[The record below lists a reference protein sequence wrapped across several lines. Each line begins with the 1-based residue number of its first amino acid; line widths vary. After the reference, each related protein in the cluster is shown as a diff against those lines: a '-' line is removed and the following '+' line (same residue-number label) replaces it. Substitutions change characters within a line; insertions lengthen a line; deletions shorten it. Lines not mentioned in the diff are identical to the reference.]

1 MSKWRFI
8 LLLGGFLIL
17 FGILEFKLY
26 DLQISKGEYYSD
38 KAEVL
43 GGIKENLSLRRGQI
57 FITDRSGNKIPAAI
71 NKDFPIIYA
80 VPKEIDD
87 PQEASEHLAEALG
100 WEKEALEEVLDKPR
114 SLFRLLVEK
123 ADEEVI
129 KSVREID
136 LAGIYVDEKQ
146 YRFYP
151 FESLAAHLLGFVGI
165 NKDNHIP
172 IGLYG
177 VEKEFNRELAEGED
191 ITLTIDRNIQA
202 QSEKILKELV
212 ENFNA
217 AGGTIIVQDPV
228 TGKILAMASAP
239 TFDPSIYGDFPLE
252 AFPNP
257 ALQSIYE
264 AGSVF
269 KPLTMAAGID
279 SGSITPDSKYYDT
292 GSVTINGETIRNWDL
307 KGHGWVTMT
316 NVLEQSIN
324 TGAVFAAKETGRKKF
339 LEYMK
344 KLGFGKVSGLNLPEE
359 VEGSLRNIERRDSQD
374 IDLASASFGQG
385 TAVTPVQLVG
395 AYSTLANKGIR
406 MRPYIEERRGKKKE
420 GRILKESTAIQVT
433 RMLESAVE
441 KAYVAALPNFRIAG
455 KTGTAQIADLVYGGY
470 TDQFIHSYIGFG
482 PASNPRFTALIK
494 LDKPEAELAGRTVV
508 PAFRELAQF
517 ILSYYNVPP
526 DKPTP

>member
-1 MSKWRFI
+1 
-8 LLLGGFLIL
+8 
-17 FGILEFKLY
+17 
-26 DLQISKGEYYSD
+26 
-38 KAEVL
+38 
-43 GGIKENLSLRRGQI
+43 
-57 FITDRSGNKIPAAI
+57 
-71 NKDFPIIYA
+71 
-80 VPKEIDD
+80 
-87 PQEASEHLAEALG
+87 
-100 WEKEALEEVLDKPR
+100 
-114 SLFRLLVEK
+114 
-123 ADEEVI
+123 
-129 KSVREID
+129 
-136 LAGIYVDEKQ
+136 
-146 YRFYP
+146 
-151 FESLAAHLLGFVGI
+151 
-165 NKDNHIP
+165 
-172 IGLYG
+172 
-177 VEKEFNRELAEGED
+177 
-191 ITLTIDRNIQA
+191 
-202 QSEKILKELV
+202 
-212 ENFNA
+212 
-217 AGGTIIVQDPV
+217 
-228 TGKILAMASAP
+228 
-239 TFDPSIYGDFPLE
+239 
-252 AFPNP
+252 
-257 ALQSIYE
+257 
-264 AGSVF
+264 
-269 KPLTMAAGID
+269 
-279 SGSITPDSKYYDT
+279 
-292 GSVTINGETIRNWDL
+292 
-307 KGHGWVTMT
+307 MT